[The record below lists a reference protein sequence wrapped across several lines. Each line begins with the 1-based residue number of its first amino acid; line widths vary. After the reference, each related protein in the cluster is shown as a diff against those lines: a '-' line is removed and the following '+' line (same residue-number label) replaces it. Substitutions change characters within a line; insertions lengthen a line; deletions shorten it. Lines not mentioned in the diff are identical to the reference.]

1 MDPIRVITENCTAC
15 KLCLKACTYD
25 AITMTGPPEPKG
37 GRPTA
42 VIDLAKC
49 TICGACVDACK
60 RFKAIVITR
69 VTFKGQ
75 DIKQHSGIAVFAEH
89 RRGKLVSVVS
99 EIVGA
104 ARELQKELSAQGHG
118 GSEVGAGKDA
128 HAPTPVIAVLVGNGV
143 RKYTDELLSYGVDE
157 IWMVDNPT
165 IGDFD
170 EDVQTDIISEI
181 IMEKKPE
188 IFLGGGTI
196 VGRSLLPR
204 VAARILT
211 GLTADCTELSI
222 DPSTMFLRQTR
233 PAFGGNIM
241 ATILTQNHR
250 PQMATVRHKVMKP
263 ADKVASPKG
272 TIVEFPHIKVPKP
285 RVEFLEFVEE
295 KTATV
300 NLVEADVIV
309 SGGRG
314 LKDPKN
320 FALIEKLALAAGGAV
335 GSSRAA
341 VDAGW
346 IAYSHQVGQTG
357 KTVKPKV
364 YIACGI
370 SGAIQHLAGM
380 KGSDMI
386 IAINSDPNAP
396 IFDVAHYGIVGDLFQ
411 VVPELAKRLENGA

>member
-15 KLCLKACTYD
+15 TLCLKACSYD
-25 AITMTGPPEPKG
+25 AISMTGAPEPKA

-75 DIKQHSGIAVFAEH
+75 DIKQHSGIAVLAEH
-89 RRGKLVSVVS
+89 RRGRLASVVS

-104 ARELQKELSAQGHG
+104 ARELQKELS
-118 GSEVGAGKDA
+118 S
-128 HAPTPVIAVLVGNGV
+128 PVIAVLVGNGV
-143 RKYTDELLSYGVDE
+143 RAYTGELLSYGVDE
-157 IWMVDNPT
+157 IWMIDNPA

-170 EDVQTDIISEI
+170 EDVQTDLIAEI

-241 ATILTQNHR
+241 ATIITQNHR

-272 TIVEFPHIKVPKP
+272 TIIEFPHIKVPKP

-411 VVPELAKRLENGA
+411 VVPELTRRLENGG

>member
-1 MDPIRVITENCTAC
+1 MDPIRVITQNCVGC
-15 KLCLKACTYD
+15 KLCVKVCPYE
-25 AITMTGPPEPKG
+25 AITLTGPLVE
-37 GRPTA
+37 GRTDRNTA
-42 VIDLAKC
+42 VIDLGKC
-49 TICGACVDACK
+49 TLCGACVEACK
-60 RFKAIVITR
+60 RYNAIVITR
-69 VTFKGQ
+69 RTFKGQ
-75 DIKQHSGIAVFAEH
+75 DVTKYSGIAVFAEH
-89 RRGKLVSVVS
+89 RRGKLASVVS
-99 EIVGA
+99 EIIGS
-104 ARELQKELSAQGHG
+104 ARELATQRSSSVNA
-118 GSEVGAGKDA
+118 
-128 HAPTPVIAVLVGNGV
+128 ILVGNGV
-143 RKYTDELLSYGVDE
+143 RAFTDELLSYGVDE
-157 IWMVDNPT
+157 IWMVDNPG

-170 EDVQTDIISEI
+170 EDVQADLVTEI
-181 IMEKKPE
+181 LLEKKPE
-188 IFLGGGTI
+188 VFLGGGTV

-222 DPSTMFLRQTR
+222 DPETQLLKQTR

-241 ATILTQNHR
+241 ATILCQNHR
-250 PQMATVRHKVMKP
+250 PQMATVRHKVMTP
-263 ADKVASPKG
+263 AAKVADPKG
-272 TIVEFPHIKVPKP
+272 KVVELKHIPVPKSKL
-285 RVEFLEFVEE
+285 EFLEFVEE

-314 LKDPKN
+314 IKDPKN
-320 FALIEKLALAAGGAV
+320 FSLIEQLALATGGAV
-335 GSSRAA
+335 GASRAA

-346 IAYSHQVGQTG
+346 IPYSHQVGQTG
-357 KTVKPKV
+357 KTVKPTV

-411 VVPELAKRLENGA
+411 VVPELIRRLDTAG

>member
-1 MDPIRVITENCTAC
+1 MDPIRVIVQSCVGCN
-15 KLCLKACTYD
+15 LCVKACAYG
-25 AITMTGPPEPKG
+25 AIELTGPVGAREGK
-37 GRPTA
+37 PTA
-42 VIDLAKC
+42 VIDLVKC
-49 TICGACVDACK
+49 TLCGSCVEACK
-60 RFKAIVITR
+60 RYKAIVITR
-69 VTFKGQ
+69 STFKGQ
-75 DIKQHSGIAVFAEH
+75 DVKKYSGICVFAEH
-89 RRGKLVSVVS
+89 RLGKLVSVVP

-104 ARELQKELSAQGHG
+104 ARELQKELSA
-118 GSEVGAGKDA
+118 
-128 HAPTPVIAVLVGNGV
+128 PVTAILVGSGV
-143 RKYTDELLSYGVDE
+143 RKYTDDLLSLGVDE
-157 IWMVDNPT
+157 IWMIDDPS

-170 EDVQTDIISEI
+170 EDVQAELVAQIL
-181 IMEKKPE
+181 MEKKPE
-188 IFLGGGTI
+188 IFLGGGTV

-204 VAARILT
+204 VAAKILT

-222 DPSTMFLRQTR
+222 DPSTMLLRQTR

-263 ADKVASPKG
+263 ASKVENPQGKV
-272 TIVEFPHIKVPKP
+272 IELKHIPVPKTKL
-285 RVEFLEFVEE
+285 EFLEFVEE
-295 KTATV
+295 KMSTV

-314 LKDPKN
+314 IKDPKN
-320 FALIEKLALAAGGAV
+320 FALIEKLALATGGAV
-335 GSSRAA
+335 GASRAA

-346 IAYSHQVGQTG
+346 IPYSHQVGQTG

-386 IAINSDPNAP
+386 VAINSDPAAP

-411 VVPELAKRLENGA
+411 VIPELVKRLEDGV

>member
-1 MDPIRVITENCTAC
+1 MDPIRVIVQNCVGC
-15 KLCLKACTYD
+15 NLCVKACAYD
-25 AITMTGPPEPKG
+25 AIALTGPVGARE

-42 VIDLAKC
+42 VIDLVKC
-49 TICGACVDACK
+49 TLCAACAEACK
-60 RFKAIVITR
+60 RYKAIVITR
-69 VTFKGQ
+69 TTFKGQ
-75 DIKQHSGIAVFAEH
+75 DVKAYSGICVFAEH
-89 RRGKLVSVVS
+89 RRGKLASVVP
-99 EIVGA
+99 EIIGA
-104 ARELQKELSAQGHG
+104 AQELQKELSA
-118 GSEVGAGKDA
+118 
-128 HAPTPVIAVLVGNGV
+128 PVTAILVGSGV
-143 RKYTDELLSYGVDE
+143 RAYADELLSLGVDE
-157 IWMVDNPT
+157 IWMIDDPS

-170 EDVQTDIISEI
+170 EDVQAELVAQILL
-181 IMEKKPE
+181 EKKPE
-188 IFLGGGTI
+188 IFLGGGTV

-204 VAARILT
+204 VAAKILT

-263 ADKVASPKG
+263 AEKVSHPQGKV
-272 TIVEFPHIKVPKP
+272 VELPHIPVPKS
-285 RVEFLEFVEE
+285 RLEFLEFVEE
-295 KTATV
+295 KTSTV

-314 LKDPKN
+314 IKDPKN
-320 FALIEKLALAAGGAV
+320 FALIEKLALATGGAV
-335 GSSRAA
+335 GASRAA

-346 IAYSHQVGQTG
+346 IPYSHQVGQTG

-386 IAINSDPNAP
+386 VAINSDPNAP

-411 VVPELAKRLENGA
+411 VIPELVKLLETGA